1 VEIGGRR
8 YVDGG
13 ICSPSSLDLLADRD
27 LDLVICLNPM
37 SSRAQRVLRNP
48 LDRIG
53 EALRSGSGR
62 RLGHEAKKVRAS
74 GTEVVLIQ
82 PTDEDLTL
90 IGRNPMSRKRRHD
103 VIELAMRTVD
113 EQLEDIEGLGDLPR
127 GEPHKIER
135 PAGHPSTW
143 PAIGPALRGER
154 AA

>member
-1 VEIGGRR
+1 
-8 YVDGG
+8 
-13 ICSPSSLDLLADRD
+13 
-27 LDLVICLNPM
+27 M
-37 SSRAQRVLRNP
+37 SSRAQRILRNP
-48 LDRIG
+48 LDRVG

-74 GTEVVLIQ
+74 GTKVVLIQ
-82 PTDEDLTL
+82 PTDEDLAL

-113 EQLEDIEGLGDLPR
+113 EQLDGIDELDGLPEGA
-127 GEPHKIER
+127 PHTIER
-135 PAGHPSTW
+135 PSGHPSTW